1 VLALGVVRG
10 RVLII
15 EDDEWVGRL
24 LAKFLGDAGY
34 ETHVASEAR
43 AGFEMACEL
52 LPDCILCDVEL
63 PDLDGFWVARR
74 VRTEPSRLCTTP
86 FLFLTSSDQPE
97 ARLQGFNVG
106 ADAYMTKPFRHEEVV
121 AQVSALIAMA
131 SRLREQRDSFAG
143 ISPVTSSNAPALR
156 GDLAQMSVATVL
168 TVLEMEQRSGVL
180 KVRNDANRQA
190 ELHTI
195 EGALVATVLDGKGT
209 DPIAALREALAWKA
223 GRFWFRPSDVVAT
236 PAEPRRI
243 GALLIEAMRLDDEA
257 RRG

>member
-1 VLALGVVRG
+1 VVRG
-10 RVLII
+10 RLLII

-34 ETHVASEAR
+34 EVHVEGEAR
-43 AGFEMACEL
+43 AGFEKARVL

-63 PDLDGFWVARR
+63 PDVDGFWVARR
-74 VRTEPSRLCTTP
+74 VRTEPSRLSTTP
-86 FLFLTSSDQPE
+86 FLFLTGSDQPE
-97 ARLQGFNVG
+97 SRAQGFNVG

-121 AQVSALIAMA
+121 AQVNALIDMA

-143 ISPVTSSNAPALR
+143 IAPSPSSNAPALR

-168 TVLEMEQRSGVL
+168 TVLDMEQRSGVL

-190 ELHTI
+190 EIHTI
-195 EGALVATVLDGKGT
+195 EGGLVATVLDGKGAELVT
-209 DPIAALREALAWKA
+209 ALREVLAWKA

-236 PAEPRRI
+236 PAERHTI
-243 GALLIEAMRLDDEA
+243 GAVLIEAMRLEDEA